1 MPSLVLS
8 ATVLAGG
15 AGDADWAVVSLMRLT
30 VGASAMLF
38 RLVIESPSS
47 A

>member
-1 MPSLVLS
+1 MLSSVLS

-15 AGDADWAVVSLMRLT
+15 ADYYYWAVVSLMRLT

>member
-1 MPSLVLS
+1 MLSSVLS

-15 AGDADWAVVSLMRLT
+15 ADYYWAVVSLMRLT